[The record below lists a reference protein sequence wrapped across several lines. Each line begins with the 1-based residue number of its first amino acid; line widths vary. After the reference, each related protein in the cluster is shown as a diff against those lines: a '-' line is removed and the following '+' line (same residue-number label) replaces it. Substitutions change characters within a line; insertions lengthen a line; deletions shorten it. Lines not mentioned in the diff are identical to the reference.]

1 MTEGRSVVRIASE
14 ELSAEI
20 TSLGAEL
27 QWLRDGDGRDLLWN
41 GDSAWWTG
49 RAPLL
54 FPIVGKVPGDQVMID
69 GKLHPLP
76 KYGFA
81 RVSDFTLIDAEA
93 QRSTFE
99 LRSNAS
105 TRAFYPFDFVLRVTY
120 AIDGATLS
128 TRAVVANEGAEMMP
142 VSFGYHPAF
151 RWPLPYDERRG
162 AYEIIFERDEPGAI
176 RGLAGELILDA
187 PKPSPV
193 EGRRLGINDEMFE
206 PGALIFTQLRSRS
219 VTYGAAGKPF
229 LRVDFPDMPQ
239 LGIWTKPGAPYVCIE
254 PWSGYAAPVGYSGEL
269 KDKPGTI
276 DLAPGQSRIFA
287 MDISL
292 IGR

>member
-1 MTEGRSVVRIASE
+1 VRIASE

-27 QWLRDGDGRDLLWN
+27 QWLRDRDGRDLLWN
-41 GDSAWWTG
+41 GDPAWWMG

-69 GKLHPLP
+69 GKLFPLP
-76 KYGFA
+76 KHGFA
-81 RVSDFTLIDAEA
+81 RVSDFTLIDAKA
-93 QRSTFE
+93 QRVAFE

-105 TRAFYPFDFVLRVTY
+105 TRALYPFDFVLRVTY

-162 AYEIIFERDEPGAI
+162 DYEFIFERDEPGAI
-176 RGLAGELILDA
+176 RGLASELILDV
-187 PKPSPV
+187 PRPSPV

-206 PGALIFTQLRSRS
+206 PGALIFTQLSSRS
-219 VTYGAAGKPF
+219 VTYGAAGIPF

-254 PWSGYAAPVGYSGEL
+254 PWSGYAAPVGFSGEL
-269 KDKPGTI
+269 GDKPGTTL
-276 DLAPGQSRIFA
+276 LAPGQSRIFA

-292 IGR
+292 LL